1 MSIASKLR
9 RFNRVEL
16 AAFIFFIIAGIIL
29 LVYLPIT
36 GFPPQLGL
44 LGILSLF
51 SAYGMLTKRGWMPW
65 LVFVLLASVTAFTI
79 FTLVSVGFSDALFG
93 ISMIV
98 YVALSWVLSAY
109 ILLKKR

>member
-1 MSIASKLR
+1 MSIASRLR

-16 AAFIFFIIAGIIL
+16 AAFIFFVIAGIIL
-29 LVYLPIT
+29 LVYLPLT

-51 SAYGMLTKRGWMPW
+51 SAYGMVTKRGWMPW
-65 LVFVLLASVTAFTI
+65 LVFVLLASVSAFTI
-79 FTLVSVGFSDALFG
+79 FTLISVGFSNALLG
-93 ISMIV
+93 ASMIV
-98 YVALSWVLSAY
+98 YAALSWLLSAY